1 VPEVI
6 MPKMGDAMEEGTLV
20 KWLKSEG
27 DEVSEGDAIAEIET
41 DKVTLELEAE
51 NAGTLAQLIADEGQD
66 IPVGEAIA
74 FIQGEGEEVP
84 ERDGKA
90 QESEEA
96 EGAEEEGGDG
106 QAQAATATEA
116 PEEAAEEEPTTDGRA
131 DGRFRASPI
140 VRRLAQENDLDLSK
154 IEGTGPAGRIV
165 ERDVRAAMERG
176 DAQADG
182 QQAAEA
188 PEAAPAPAPAAA
200 APAPTGAPGTEI
212 KEMPRMQRVIAE
224 RMTQAK
230 QQIPHFY
237 ATVEVEMNELMALR
251 KQLNEQLE
259 EQGIKLS
266 INDFVMKACAVAL
279 KEYPNLNSL
288 WTSEGIELHEQV
300 DLAMAVALEAGLI
313 TPVIRDAANK
323 TLSAIS
329 AASKDLA
336 KRAREGGLKPEEYQ
350 GGTFTVSNMGMF
362 GVESFAAIIN
372 PPQAAIVGVSS
383 IMQRAMFKDEEVV
396 PVSLMKLTLSADH
409 RITNGAEGAQYMA
422 EVKRLLEHPMTLVV

>member
-51 NAGTLAQLIADEGQD
+51 DSGTLAQLIADEGQD

-84 ERDGKA
+84 ERADGRVQA
-90 QESEEA
+90 EEA
-96 EGAEEEGGDG
+96 AGGEEEGGE
-106 QAQAATATEA
+106 AKAATATEA
-116 PEEAAEEEPTTDGRA
+116 PEEEATEEEAPTT

-140 VRRLAQENDLDLSK
+140 VRRLARENNLDLSR

-176 DAQADG
+176 DARADG
-182 QQAAEA
+182 RAAEA
-188 PEAAPAPAPAAA
+188 PEAAPAPTTPAA
-200 APAPTGAPGTEI
+200 PEPTGAPGTEI

-237 ATVEVEMNELMALR
+237 ATVEVEMDELMALR

-266 INDFVMKACAVAL
+266 VNDFVMKACAVAL

-288 WTSEGIELHEQV
+288 WTSRGIELHEQV

-362 GVESFAAIIN
+362 GVESFSAIIN
-372 PPQAAIVGVSS
+372 PPQAAIVAVSS
-383 IMQRAMFKDEEVV
+383 ITQRAVFKGEEVV

-409 RITNGAEGAQYMA
+409 RIANGAEGAQYMA
-422 EVKRLLEHPMTLVV
+422 EVKRLLERPMTLVV

>member
-1 VPEVI
+1 
-6 MPKMGDAMEEGTLV
+6 V
-20 KWLKSEG
+20 K
-27 DEVSEGDAIAEIET
+27 
-41 DKVTLELEAE
+41 
-51 NAGTLAQLIADEGQD
+51 
-66 IPVGEAIA
+66 
-74 FIQGEGEEVP
+74 
-84 ERDGKA
+84 
-90 QESEEA
+90 
-96 EGAEEEGGDG
+96 
-106 QAQAATATEA
+106 
-116 PEEAAEEEPTTDGRA
+116 
-131 DGRFRASPI
+131 
-140 VRRLAQENDLDLSK
+140 RLAQENNLDLSK

-182 QQAAEA
+182 RAAEAEA
-188 PEAAPAPAPAAA
+188 PEAAPAPQPAAA
-200 APAPTGAPGTEI
+200 PEPTGAPGTEI

-237 ATVEVEMNELMALR
+237 ATVEVEMNELMTLR

-266 INDFVMKACAVAL
+266 VNDFVMKACAVAL

-313 TPVIRDAANK
+313 TPVIKDAANK

-329 AASKDLA
+329 ASSKDLA

-362 GVESFAAIIN
+362 GVESFSAIIN
-372 PPQAAIVGVSS
+372 PPQAAIVAVSS
-383 IMQRAMFKDEEVV
+383 IMQRAIFKGEEVV
-396 PVSLMKLTLSADH
+396 PVSFMKLTLSADH
-409 RITNGAEGAQYMA
+409 RIANGAEGAQYMA
-422 EVKRLLEHPMTLVV
+422 EVKRLLEHPMRLVV

>member
-1 VPEVI
+1 

-27 DEVSEGDAIAEIET
+27 DEVSVGDAIAEIET
-41 DKVTLELEAE
+41 DKVTMELEAE
-51 NAGTLAQLIADEGQD
+51 NSGTLAQLIADEGQD

-74 FIQGEGEEVP
+74 FIQGEGEELP

-90 QESEEA
+90 QEAEEPEEA
-96 EGAEEEGGDG
+96 EGG
-106 QAQAATATEA
+106 
-116 PEEAAEEEPTTDGRA
+116 AAEEAGAGTATGTREQVEEGEGAREAVEAGWA

-140 VRRLAQENDLDLSK
+140 VRRLAQENNLDLSQ

-165 ERDVRAAMERG
+165 ERDVRAAIERG
-176 DAQADG
+176 EARADG
-182 QQAAEA
+182 RAEA
-188 PEAAPAPAPAAA
+188 PEAAPAPAPAA
-200 APAPTGAPGTEI
+200 PEPTGAPGTEI

-237 ATVEVEMNELMALR
+237 ATVEVEMDELMALR
-251 KQLNEQLE
+251 RQLNEQLE

-266 INDFVMKACAVAL
+266 VNDFAMKACAVAL
-279 KEYPNLNSL
+279 KKFPNLNSL
-288 WTSEGIELHEQV
+288 WTSQGIELHEQV
-300 DLAMAVALEAGLI
+300 NLAMAVALEAGLI
-313 TPVIRDAANK
+313 TPVIKDCANK

-329 AASKDLA
+329 AEAKDLA
-336 KRAREGGLKPEEYQ
+336 SRAREGQLKPDEYQ

-362 GVESFAAIIN
+362 GVESFSAIIN
-372 PPQAAIVGVSS
+372 PPQAAIVAVSS
-383 IMQRAMFKDEEVV
+383 IMQRAMFKGEEVV

-409 RITNGAEGAQYMA
+409 RIANGAEGAQYIA

>member
-27 DEVSEGDAIAEIET
+27 DEVSEGDVIAEIET

-51 NAGTLAQLIADEGQD
+51 DSGTLAQLMADEGQD

-84 ERDGKA
+84 ERDGQA
-90 QESEEA
+90 QAEEAEEA
-96 EGAEEEGGDG
+96 EGGKEGGE
-106 QAQAATATEA
+106 ARAATATQA
-116 PEEAAEEEPTTDGRA
+116 PEEEEGTEEEPRADGRA

-140 VRRLAQENDLDLSK
+140 VKRLAQENNLDLSK

-165 ERDVRAAMERG
+165 ERDVRAALERG

-182 QQAAEA
+182 RAEEA
-188 PEAAPAPAPAAA
+188 PEAAPAPTPAAA
-200 APAPTGAPGTEI
+200 PEPTGAPGTELV
-212 KEMPRMQRVIAE
+212 EPSRMLQIIGE
-224 RMTQAK
+224 RMTQSK
-230 QQIPHFY
+230 QQVPHYY
-237 ATVEVEMNELMALR
+237 ATAEVEMDELMALR

-266 INDFVMKACAVAL
+266 VNDFVMKASAIAL
-279 KEYPNLNSL
+279 KDYPNLNAL
-288 WTSEGIELHEQV
+288 WTSQGIELHQQV
-300 DLAMAVALEAGLI
+300 DMAMAVALEAGLI
-313 TPVIRDAANK
+313 TPVIKDAANK

-350 GGTFTVSNMGMF
+350 GGTITVSNMGMF

-372 PPQAAIVGVSS
+372 PPQAAIVAVSS
-383 IMQRAMFKDEEVV
+383 IMQRAIFKGEEVV
-396 PVSLMKLTLSADH
+396 PVSIMKLTLSADH
-409 RITNGAEGAQYMA
+409 RISNGAEGGQYLA

>member
-1 VPEVI
+1 
-6 MPKMGDAMEEGTLV
+6 M
-20 KWLKSEG
+20 
-27 DEVSEGDAIAEIET
+27 
-41 DKVTLELEAE
+41 
-51 NAGTLAQLIADEGQD
+51 ADEGQD

-84 ERDGKA
+84 ERGDGRA

-96 EGAEEEGGDG
+96 EEEAGGGEEADG
-106 QAQAATATEA
+106 RGEAQAATATEA
-116 PEEAAEEEPTTDGRA
+116 PEEEAAEEDGRA

-140 VRRLAQENDLDLSK
+140 VRRLARENNLDLSK
-154 IEGTGPAGRIV
+154 IEGSGPAGRIV

-182 QQAAEA
+182 QADGRAEEA
-188 PEAAPAPAPAAA
+188 PEAAPAAAQEPGPAPE
-200 APAPTGAPGTEI
+200 PTRAPGTEI

-224 RMTQAK
+224 RMTQSK

-259 EQGIKLS
+259 DQGIKLS
-266 INDFVMKACAVAL
+266 VNDFVMKACAVAL
-279 KEYPNLNSL
+279 KDYPNLNSL
-288 WTSEGIELHEQV
+288 WTSGGIELHQQV

-336 KRAREGGLKPEEYQ
+336 RRAREGGLNPEEYQ

-362 GVESFAAIIN
+362 GVESFSAIIN
-372 PPQAAIVGVSS
+372 PPQAAIVAVSS
-383 IMQRAMFKDEEVV
+383 IIQRAVFKGEEVV

-409 RITNGAEGAQYMA
+409 RIANGAEGAQYMA